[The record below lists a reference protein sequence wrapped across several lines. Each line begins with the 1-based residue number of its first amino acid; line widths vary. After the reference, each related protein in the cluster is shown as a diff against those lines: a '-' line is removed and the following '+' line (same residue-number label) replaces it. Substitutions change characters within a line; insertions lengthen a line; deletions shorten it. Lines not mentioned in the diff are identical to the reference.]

1 MNIILT
7 LLILTIIVFVHEL
20 GHFLTAKFFKMTVNE
35 FSIGFGKVLFKKH
48 YKGTDYKIRL
58 LPIGGF
64 VDLEGEKDTT
74 SKNSFRNRPYHQ
86 KFVVLIA
93 GVVMNVI
100 LAIVLLAIFLS
111 ANGYKFAIANI
122 TPYEFNNTES
132 VYNYSPATIV
142 SISEDSKVVDYLE
155 KGENIVEI
163 DNQKFEDVNE
173 FIDILKT
180 REGLE
185 TEFKFIDIET
195 FDTYTKTFDVPL
207 KNSNGSILNAELSGG
222 LGSVYFIKYN
232 SNVTSGVSMSY
243 DVFVYQIKALGSI
256 VGNAFSSGDYT
267 EVSKNVGG
275 VVLVADTVN
284 TVLSINDLSFLVA
297 FTAFI
302 SLSLAFFNILP
313 IPALDGGHILIMTL
327 EKIFRRKFP
336 DRVVNYITL
345 VGFVILMGFGIL
357 VTFKDLIQIGLID
370 NIKSLLNL

>member
-1 MNIILT
+1 MNIVIT

-20 GHFLTAKFFKMTVNE
+20 GHFLTAKYFKMTVRE

-64 VDLEGEKDTT
+64 VDLEGETEST
-74 SKNSFRNRPYHQ
+74 SKNSFRNRPYFQ
-86 KFVVLIA
+86 KFIVLIA
-93 GVVMNVI
+93 GVVMNLI
-100 LAIVLLAIFLS
+100 LAVILLAIFLS
-111 ANGYKFAIANI
+111 VNGYKFAIANI
-122 TPYEFNNTES
+122 TDYEFNNTEY
-132 VYNYSPATIV
+132 VYTYAPATIV
-142 SISEDSKVVDYLE
+142 AINEDSRVKDYIKE
-155 KGENIVEI
+155 RESIVEI
-163 DNQKFEDVNE
+163 NNVSFNDVDE
-173 FIDILKT
+173 FITILQT
-180 REGLE
+180 RQGLE

-195 FDTYTKTFDVPL
+195 FDVYTKTFVVPI
-207 KNSNGSILNAELSGG
+207 KNEEGSILSAELSGG
-222 LGSVYFIKYN
+222 LGDVYFIKYN

-243 DVFVYQIKALGSI
+243 DVFVYQIKALGTVI
-256 VGNAFSSGDYT
+256 NNAINSGDYT

-327 EKIFRRKFP
+327 EKISRRKFS
-336 DRVVNYITL
+336 DRLVNYITL
-345 VGFVILMGFGIL
+345 GGFILLMGFGLL

-370 NIKSLLNL
+370 SIKSLLNL